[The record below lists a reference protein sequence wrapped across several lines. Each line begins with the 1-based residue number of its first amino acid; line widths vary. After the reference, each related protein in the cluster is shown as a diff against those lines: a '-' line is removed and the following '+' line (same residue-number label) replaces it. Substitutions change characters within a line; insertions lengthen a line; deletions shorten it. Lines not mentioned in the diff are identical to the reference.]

1 MAFEDLF
8 KVYPNK
14 NVEGR
19 TVAKIA
25 YEFGRNI
32 ASEPSAGMS
41 IGLDEHAIKRQRQM
55 IAAMRGYIK
64 AFNERPIPDSPYTH
78 PNRFDIDLSE
88 PYKQFTK
95 DGLPINEDTEMLCQ
109 YWMMLAVNVA
119 ASQSAGLAGSLIT
132 ADYERCINLVD
143 TIEQFVNEME
153 TRVTPDLP
161 ETAFPGAMLEVPT
174 ATVKK

>member
-19 TVAKIA
+19 TVAKAA

-41 IGLDEHAIKRQRQM
+41 IGLDEHAIKRQRQY
-55 IAAMRGYIK
+55 IAAMRGYLK
-64 AFNERPIPDSPYTH
+64 AFNERPIPDMPYTH
-78 PNRFDIDLSE
+78 PERFDIDLSDK
-88 PYKQFTK
+88 YLQFTK
-95 DGLPINEDTEMLCQ
+95 DGIPINEDTELLGQ
-109 YWMMLAVNVA
+109 YWMILAVNVA
-119 ASQSAGLAGSLIT
+119 ASQSAGLAGSLIA
-132 ADYERCINLVD
+132 ADMERCTNLVD

-161 ETAFPGAMLEVPT
+161 ETAFPAAALEIPT
-174 ATVKK
+174 STAKK